1 MSKMQYEHD
10 FSAWLQQQAEALRA
24 KDWSALDVDNLIE
37 ELETLGRSERN
48 ALWSHL
54 RILLMHLLKWRYQPE
69 RRTRSWRGSITRARQ
84 QVARRLPQP
93 SLHRE
98 LPDFIT
104 EAYADARRLAA
115 DETGLPL
122 ATFPETCEWTAVE
135 LQNLD
140 FLPETV
146 EEEGPEG

>member
-1 MSKMQYEHD
+1 MPTSLYETD
-10 FSAWLQQQAEALRA
+10 FGAWLQQQAEALRA
-24 KDWSALDVDNLIE
+24 KDWPTLDVDNLIE
-37 ELETLGRSERN
+37 ELDTLGRSERN

-84 QVARRLPQP
+84 HVARRLQQP
-93 SLHRE
+93 SLRRE

-104 EAYADARRLAA
+104 EAYTDARRLAA
-115 DETGLPL
+115 DETGMPL
-122 ATFPETCEWTAVE
+122 SRFPETCEWTAAE

-140 FLPETV
+140 FLPQAV
-146 EEEGPEG
+146 GGRGP

>member
-1 MSKMQYEHD
+1 MSKIQYEHD
-10 FSAWLQQQAEALRA
+10 FSAWLQQQADALRA
-24 KDWSALDVDNLIE
+24 KDWPALDVDNLIE

-54 RILLMHLLKWRYQPE
+54 RILLVHLLKWRYQPE
-69 RRTRSWRGSITRARQ
+69 RRTRSCRGNITRARQ
-84 QVARRLPQP
+84 NVTRRLQQH
-93 SLHRE
+93 SLRRE

-104 EAYADARRLAA
+104 EAYTDARRLAA

-146 EEEGPEG
+146 EAESPEG

>member
-1 MSKMQYEHD
+1 MSKIQYEHD

-24 KDWSALDVDNLIE
+24 KDWPALDVDNLIE

-84 QVARRLPQP
+84 QVTRRLQQP
-93 SLHRE
+93 SLRRE

-104 EAYADARRLAA
+104 EAYIDARRLAA

-122 ATFPETCEWTAVE
+122 ATFPEACEWTAAE
-135 LQNLD
+135 LQNLE

>member
-84 QVARRLPQP
+84 QVTRRLQQP
-93 SLHRE
+93 SLRQE

-104 EAYADARRLAA
+104 EAYTDARRLAA
-115 DETGLPL
+115 DETRLSL
-122 ATFPETCEWTAVE
+122 ATFPETCEWTAAE
-135 LQNLD
+135 LQNLN

-146 EEEGPEG
+146 AEEGPEG

>member
-1 MSKMQYEHD
+1 MSKIQYEHD
-10 FSAWLQQQAEALRA
+10 FSAWLQQQAEALRT
-24 KDWSALDVDNLIE
+24 KDWTALDVDNLIE

-69 RRTRSWRGSITRARQ
+69 RRTRSRRGSITRARQ
-84 QVARRLPQP
+84 QVARRLQQS
-93 SLHRE
+93 SLRRE

-104 EAYADARRLAA
+104 EAYTDARRLAA

-122 ATFPETCEWTAVE
+122 ATFPETCEWTAAE

>member
-1 MSKMQYEHD
+1 MSKMLYETD

-24 KDWSALDVDNLIE
+24 KDWPALDVDNLIE
-37 ELETLGRSERN
+37 ELETLGRSEQH

-69 RRTRSWRGSITRARQ
+69 RRTRSWQGSITRARQ
-84 QVARRLPQP
+84 QVARRLQQP
-93 SLHRE
+93 SLRRE
-98 LPDFIT
+98 LPEFII
-104 EAYADARRLAA
+104 EAHRDARRLAA

-122 ATFPETCEWTAVE
+122 SRFPESCEWTEAE

-140 FLPETV
+140 FLPQAV
-146 EEEGPEG
+146 EEEGTEG

>member
-1 MSKMQYEHD
+1 MSKIQYEHD

>member
-1 MSKMQYEHD
+1 MSKIQYEHD

-24 KDWSALDVDNLIE
+24 KDWPALDVDNLIE

-54 RILLMHLLKWRYQPE
+54 RILLVHLLKWRYQPE

-84 QVARRLPQP
+84 RVTRRLQQP
-93 SLHRE
+93 SLRRE
-98 LPDFIT
+98 LPDFIM
-104 EAYADARRLAA
+104 EAYTDARRLAA

-122 ATFPETCEWTAVE
+122 ATFPETCEWTAAE
-135 LQNLD
+135 LQSLD
-140 FLPETV
+140 FLPGTV
-146 EEEGPEG
+146 EEEDPEG